1 MGEGGRGGLHIFRE
15 LFSPRVFFGSFIYK
29 GILRSCY
36 QIYKSW
42 KLKRNIY
49 KTYDAFCMACFNNVL
64 TLFTINI
71 VWL

>member
-1 MGEGGRGGLHIFRE
+1 MGERGGGT
-15 LFSPRVFFGSFIYK
+15 FSENFFFPPVFFGGGSCIYK

-49 KTYDAFCMACFNNVL
+49 KTYDTFRMACFNNML

-71 VWL
+71 VWM